1 MSAIKA
7 SVTQNTTPVKAPES
21 TKPLEWALWYAT
33 VKGWAVFPCH
43 TVDENGVC
51 SCYAREKCENP
62 GKHPRI
68 KGWKE
73 QATTDPEQIREWWKL
88 WPNANIGLATGAKS
102 GAVALDVDPKDG
114 GDDTLRELEEAY
126 EQLPD
131 TVESISG
138 SGGRHIL
145 FEYPGWYVPPS
156 VGKTGGIGDGLDIRG
171 DGALI
176 ILPPSR
182 HTSGRR
188 YEWDLEHHPED
199 MNPAPM
205 PEWLAAK
212 IRKGTARKSQEKKA
226 KVTGRVW
233 RRYLQGG
240 PIEEG
245 TRDDTLFRIGCA
257 MRGRGAG
264 YEDILAT
271 LVAVNEQ
278 RCEPPLPWQQV
289 EQKAAQAVKYN
300 PGPSGLLNFP
310 PTDLGNAERLADR
323 HGVDLKYCAK
333 LNGWHVWDGQRWR
346 LDETGEVIRRAAETV
361 RAYREEAER
370 LLQEKQKALEAAKD
384 LTGTEQEKLA
394 NEVKAAEAMVKFA
407 RQSESRARLEAMATL
422 AQAQPGIPAVPD
434 DFDSDPFLLTVTNG
448 TLDLRTG
455 KLREHKREDLITKL
469 APVEYDP
476 AAKCPR
482 WETFL
487 HEIMDGDTEMIRYLQ
502 KAVGYSLTGDT
513 GEQVLFFL
521 YGTGA
526 NGKSVFLTVL
536 QELLGDYAQQAP
548 TSLLMAKPNDGIPN
562 DVARLK
568 GARFVA
574 TIETED
580 GKRLA
585 ENLVKQLTGG
595 DTVSARFLRQE
606 FFEFKPECKLWL
618 ASNHRPIIRG
628 TDYGIWR
635 RIHLVPFTV
644 TIPPEKRDKRLPDK
658 LRAELPGILRWA
670 VDGLRMW
677 MEEGLNPP
685 QKVIAATEEY
695 REDMDSLGAFL
706 EDCCIIEPTAKVPY
720 PVLYRAYVQWCEEN
734 GERPAGKKLFGNRL
748 RERGFTQ
755 KQEAK
760 ARMWLGLKL
769 AELATDGSPYTGPE
783 PSATGH
789 PMTNDKY
796 DNVSGI
802 NPKEKEGAF
811 QSKIMPKTS
820 SHLSF
825 VTGEEEV
832 ATTREGEARRRR
844 GYL

>member
-1 MSAIKA
+1 MSAIKT
-7 SVTQNTTPVKAPES
+7 SVTQNTTPAKAPES
-21 TKPLEWALWYAT
+21 TNLLEWALWYAT

-43 TVDENGVC
+43 TVDENGMC

-73 QATTDPEQIREWWKL
+73 QATTDPEQIREWWRL
-88 WPNANIGLATGAKS
+88 WPDANIGLATGAKS
-102 GAVALDVDPKDG
+102 GVVALDVDPKDG

-126 EQLPD
+126 GQLPD
-131 TVESISG
+131 TVGSITG

-199 MNPAPM
+199 MNPAPI

-233 RRYLQGG
+233 RQYLRGG
-240 PIEEG
+240 PIKEG
-245 TRDDTLFRIGCA
+245 TRDDTLFRIGCR
-257 MRGRGAG
+257 MRARGAG

-289 EQKAAQAVKYN
+289 EQKAAQAVKYS

-310 PTDLGNAERLADR
+310 ATDSGNAERLADR

-333 LNGWHVWDGQRWR
+333 LNGWHVWDGQRWQ
-346 LDETGEVIRRAAETV
+346 LDETGEVIRRALETV
-361 RAYREEAER
+361 REYGKQAEK
-370 LLQEKQKALEAAKD
+370 LLKEKTEAAEKETD
-384 LTGTEQEKLA
+384 LKKQAELA
-394 NEVKAAEAMVKFA
+394 DEVKAAEAMVKFA
-407 RQSESRARLEAMATL
+407 RQSENRARLEAMATL
-422 AQAQPGIPAVPD
+422 AQAQPGIPALPD
-434 DFDSDPFLLTVTNG
+434 DFDSDPWLLNVANG

-455 KLREHKREDLITKL
+455 ELQEHRREDMITKL

-487 HEIMDGDTEMIRYLQ
+487 HEVMDGDGEMIRYLQ
-502 KAVGYSLTGDT
+502 KAVGYSMTGDT

-526 NGKSVFLTVL
+526 NGKSVFLNVI

-548 TSLLMAKPNDGIPN
+548 TSLLMAKQNDNIPN
-562 DVARLK
+562 DVAGLK

-595 DTVSARFLRQE
+595 DPVRARFLRQE
-606 FFEFKPECKLWL
+606 YFQFKPECKLWL
-618 ASNHRPIIRG
+618 ASNHKPLIRG
-628 TDYGIWR
+628 SDYGIWR

-644 TIPPEKRDKRLPDK
+644 TIPPEKRDRRLTDK

-670 VDGLRMW
+670 VDGLRKW
-677 MEEGLNPP
+677 LEEGLNPP
-685 QKVIAATEEY
+685 LKVQAATEEY
-695 REDMDSLGAFL
+695 REDMDSIGAFL
-706 EDCCIIEPTAKVPY
+706 AECCVIDPTAKA
-720 PVLYRAYVQWCEEN
+720 PVKTLYETYVRWCQEN
-734 GERPAGKKLFGNRL
+734 GEPPMKQRMLSKRL
-748 RERGFTQ
+748 KERGFRQDKSTGG
-755 KQEAK
+755 
-760 ARMWLGLKL
+760 RMAWYGLGVST
-769 AELATDGSPYTGPE
+769 AYTGRDFLE
-783 PSATGH
+783 
-789 PMTNDKY
+789 NDSSG
-796 DNVSGI
+796 VSG
-802 NPKEKEGAF
+802 
-811 QSKIMPKTS
+811 QSGVNSGIVSGKKVSTDLNENYTENNS
-820 SHLSF
+820 TYSTYS
-825 VTGEEEV
+825 
-832 ATTREGEARRRR
+832 TRETAATRESRRS